1 VALQK
6 DLLTRALDL
15 CAPGGYVAYVTCS
28 PVVAETTEVVDAVLV
43 ARHDAILVDT
53 PSVLDRVARRPVM
66 GARRGSAVQLWSVTH
81 GTDAMFVQLI
91 QRVSSVG

>member
-1 VALQK
+1 
-6 DLLTRALDL
+6 
-15 CAPGGYVAYVTCS
+15 
-28 PVVAETTEVVDAVLV
+28 VAETTEVVNAVLV